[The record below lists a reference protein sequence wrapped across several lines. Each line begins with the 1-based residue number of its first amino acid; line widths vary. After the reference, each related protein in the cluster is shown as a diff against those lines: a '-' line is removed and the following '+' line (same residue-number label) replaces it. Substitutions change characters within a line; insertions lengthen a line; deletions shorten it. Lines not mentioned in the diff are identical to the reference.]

1 MVDNRLNKDKFR
13 GDAMIKGEKKGER
26 TREKTG
32 QRSGESTGKKSG
44 ERTWLK
50 AGDQTGKKFGEK
62 TWQKAGEKAG
72 QKYGE
77 KAWQRADEKTERKSG
92 EKAWSKSGEHT
103 GKKFGEKTWQ
113 KAGEK
118 TGQKYGEKTWQRADE
133 KTERKSGEKTW
144 SKAGEQT
151 GKKYGEKTWQ
161 KAGEKTG
168 QKYGEKTW
176 QGADD
181 KTGRKS
187 GEKTWS
193 KAGEQTGKK
202 YGEKT
207 WQKAGEKTGQK
218 YGEKTW
224 QGADDK
230 TGRKSG
236 EKTWSKAGEQTG
248 KKFGEKTWQ
257 KAGEKTGQKYG
268 EKTWQGADD
277 KAGRK
282 SGEKTWSKAG
292 EQTGKRFGEKAWQ
305 GSDEKTGRK
314 SVGKTWQKDGEKT
327 GRKPGE
333 RTWQKDGEKTGYAAG
348 KRSGQDSRDIKGKKN
363 GKFGSDGIVSPS
375 NRDKK
380 VEEKVFSKGGKK
392 NQTQCPVFRICGGCQ
407 LLDIPYKQQLEQK
420 EKRLE
425 ELLKPYCR
433 LEAMIGMENPYHYR
447 NKVHAVFDRD
457 KKGNPF
463 SGVYE
468 ANSHR
473 VVPVETCLIEDQK
486 ADEIIGTIRGMLKSF
501 KIRTYDEDTG
511 YGLLRH
517 VLIRRGFA
525 TGEIMAVLVTAS
537 PIFPSKNNFVKA
549 LLDKHPEITTVI
561 QNINGRGTNM
571 VLGDKEHV
579 LYGKGFIED
588 ILCGYRFRISS
599 KSFYQVNPVQTEIL
613 YKKAIEAAG
622 LTGKERVIDAYCG
635 IGTIGIVASQY
646 AKEVI
651 GVELNRD
658 AVRDAVENAKI
669 NGLDNVKFFCNDAG
683 KFMENMAENG
693 EHADVVFLDPPRSG
707 STVEFI
713 DSVAKLKPKKVI
725 YVSCGPETLAR
736 DLELFRKK
744 GYEAKKGWGVDLFP
758 ITGHVEAV
766 IMMTYCGKEK
776 K

>member
-1 MVDNRLNKDKFR
+1 MADNRYNKDKFR

-32 QRSGESTGKKSG
+32 QRSGEKTWSKASEQTGKKSG
-44 ERTWLK
+44 E
-50 AGDQTGKKFGEK
+50 K
-62 TWQKAGEKAG
+62 TWQK
-72 QKYGE
+72 
-77 KAWQRADEKTERKSG
+77 S
-92 EKAWSKSGEHT
+92 
-103 GKKFGEKTWQ
+103 
-113 KAGEK
+113 GEK
-118 TGQKYGEKTWQRADE
+118 TGQKYGEKTWQKADD
-133 KTERKSGEKTW
+133 KTERRSGEKTW

-161 KAGEKTG
+161 KSGEKSG
-168 QKYGEKTW
+168 QKYGEKNWSKSSDQTGRKFGEKTW
-176 QGADD
+176 QRADENTERKSGEKNWSKSGD
-181 KTGRKS
+181 QTGKKFGEKTWQKSGEKSGQKYGEKNWSKSGEQTGKKFGEKTWQKSGEKSGQKYGEKNWSKSGDQTERKFGEKTWQRADENTERKS

-193 KAGEQTGKK
+193 KPGEQTGKK

-207 WQKAGEKTGQK
+207 WQKSGEKAGQK

-224 QGADDK
+224 QRADDK
-230 TGRKSG
+230 TERNSG

-248 KKFGEKTWQ
+248 KKFREKTWQ
-257 KAGEKTGQKYG
+257 KSGEKTGQKYG
-268 EKTWQGADD
+268 EKTWQRADE
-277 KAGRK
+277 KTERN
-282 SGEKTWSKAG
+282 SGERTR
-292 EQTGKRFGEKAWQ
+292 QR
-305 GSDEKTGRK
+305 SDEK
-314 SVGKTWQKDGEKT
+314 S
-327 GRKPGE
+327 
-333 RTWQKDGEKTGYAAG
+333 GYNAE
-348 KRSGQDSRDIKGKKN
+348 KRSGQNSGDIN
-363 GKFGSDGIVSPS
+363 GGRRNK
-375 NRDKK
+375 
-380 VEEKVFSKGGKK
+380 
-392 NQTQCPVFRICGGCQ
+392 TQCPVFRICGGCQ

-420 EKRLE
+420 QKRLE
-425 ELLKPYCR
+425 ELLKPYCK

-468 ANSHR
+468 ANSHH
-473 VVPVETCLIEDQK
+473 VVPVESCMIEDQK

-525 TGEIMAVLVTAS
+525 TGEIMVVLVTAS

-549 LLDKHPEITTVI
+549 LLEKQQEITTVI

-658 AVRDAVENAKI
+658 AVKDAFENAKI
-669 NGLDNVKFFCNDAG
+669 NGLNNVKFFCNDAG
-683 KFMENMAENG
+683 KFMENMAENE

-713 DSVAKLKPKKVI
+713 DSVAKLNPKKVVYI
-725 YVSCGPETLAR
+725 SCGPETLAR
-736 DLELFRKK
+736 DLDLFRKR

-758 ITGHVEAV
+758 ITGHVETV
-766 IMMTYCGKEK
+766 ILMTRCGQNDK
-776 K
+776 

>member
-1 MVDNRLNKDKFR
+1 MADNRFNKDKFR
-13 GDAMIKGEKKGER
+13 GDAMIKGEKKGDR

-32 QRSGESTGKKSG
+32 QRSGEKAERKSG
-44 ERTWLK
+44 EKTWSK
-50 AGDQTGKKFGEK
+50 SGEQTGKKFGEK
-62 TWQKAGEKAG
+62 MWQKSGGKTG
-72 QKYGE
+72 QKYGQ
-77 KAWQRADEKTERKSG
+77 KDWQRADEKTERKPG
-92 EKAWSKSGEHT
+92 EKTWSKSGEQT
-103 GKKFGEKTWQ
+103 EKKYVEKSWQ
-113 KAGEK
+113 KSGEK
-118 TGQKYGEKTWQRADE
+118 TGQKYEEKAWQRADE

-144 SKAGEQT
+144 SK
-151 GKKYGEKTWQ
+151 
-161 KAGEKTG
+161 
-168 QKYGEKTW
+168 
-176 QGADD
+176 
-181 KTGRKS
+181 S
-187 GEKTWS
+187 
-193 KAGEQTGKK
+193 
-202 YGEKT
+202 
-207 WQKAGEKTGQK
+207 
-218 YGEKTW
+218 
-224 QGADDK
+224 
-230 TGRKSG
+230 
-236 EKTWSKAGEQTG
+236 GEQTG
-248 KKFGEKTWQ
+248 KKFGEETW
-257 KAGEKTGQKYG
+257 KK
-268 EKTWQGADD
+268 
-277 KAGRK
+277 
-282 SGEKTWSKAG
+282 
-292 EQTGKRFGEKAWQ
+292 
-305 GSDEKTGRK
+305 SDEK
-314 SVGKTWQKDGEKT
+314 
-327 GRKPGE
+327 PGF
-333 RTWQKDGEKTGYAAG
+333 RAG
-348 KRSGQDSRDIKGKKN
+348 KRSGQDSRDMAGEKN
-363 GKFGSDGIVSPS
+363 GKSRRENFVNSS

-380 VEEKVFSKGGKK
+380 VEEKVFSRGGKR

-420 EKRLE
+420 QKRLE
-425 ELLKPYCR
+425 ELLKPFCR

-447 NKVHAVFDRD
+447 NKVHAVFDHD

-473 VVPVETCLIEDQK
+473 VVPVETCLIEDKK

-525 TGEIMAVLVTAS
+525 TGEIMVVLITAS

-549 LLDKHPEITTVI
+549 LRDKHPEITTII

-658 AVRDAVENAKI
+658 AVKDAMENAKI
-669 NGLDNVKFFCNDAG
+669 NGLNNVKFFCNDAG

-713 DSVAKLKPKKVI
+713 DSVAKLKPKKVV

-736 DLELFRKK
+736 DLELFRKR
-744 GYEAKKGWGVDLFP
+744 GYEAKKGLGVDLFP
-758 ITGHVEAV
+758 ITGHVETV
-766 IMMTYCGKEK
+766 ILLERKPQ
-776 K
+776 